1 MTYLIDNKISLLDD
15 LLNRIA
21 VKLQLDQTRRDKA
34 ETSYSAVSKFL
45 ENDEKF
51 FSNLDINIY
60 SQGSYRLGTTVK
72 PKSGDE
78 YDLDFV
84 LEVNLDYKKYNPLIL
99 LDNLERRLREN
110 EIYADKVERKKRC
123 VGINYKNDFHLDIIP
138 ATPKSYFGGDDI
150 KISDRKLLSWLDSS
164 PKGYVKW
171 FESKYVEKR
180 LLLEKAAAIEKL
192 PDQKPYEF
200 IQPLQRVVQL
210 FKRNRDIYF
219 ENKNEDFKTRSI
231 ILTTLAGYY
240 YKQENSENIA
250 LSNILT
256 GIHEIV
262 LKSSTPF
269 EIVNPANHNEKFSD
283 LWVEKPHLYE
293 HFQSFINNIYT
304 KWTKLNEQV
313 GIDKVGKILE
323 ELFGESVSREVISE
337 QAEYVNE
344 LRKKKGLLKTTA
356 LGTITASTEIKS
368 RSIPNNTNY
377 GEISKAENN

>member
-1 MTYLIDNKISLLDD
+1 MYLIDNKISLLDD

-21 VKLQLDQTRRDKA
+21 VKLQLDRSRREKA
-34 ETSYSAVSKFL
+34 ETSYSAVIRFL

-60 SQGSYRLGTTVK
+60 PQGSYRLGTTVK

-99 LDNLERRLREN
+99 LDNLERRLRES
-110 EIYADKVERKKRC
+110 EVYVDKIERKKRC
-123 VGINYKNDFHLDIIP
+123 VGINYKNDFHLDVIP
-138 ATPKSYFGGDDI
+138 ATPKKFFGDDDI
-150 KISDRKLLSWLDSS
+150 KISDRKLISWLDSS
-164 PKGYVKW
+164 PKGYIKW
-171 FESKYVEKR
+171 FESNYIDKK

-219 ENKNEDFKTRSI
+219 EDKNEDYKTRSI
-231 ILTTLAGYY
+231 VLTTLAGHYY
-240 YKQENSENIA
+240 NLENSENIA

-256 GIHEIV
+256 GIYNKV
-262 LKSSTPF
+262 LESSNPF
-269 EIVNPANHNEKFSD
+269 EIVNPANPNEKFSD
-283 LWVEKPHLYE
+283 LWTEKPHLFE
-293 HFQSFINNIYT
+293 HFKSFINDIYT
-304 KWTKLNEQV
+304 KWRKLNEQE
-313 GIDKVGKILE
+313 GIAKVGKILE

-337 QAEYVNE
+337 QAEYVNA
-344 LRKKKGLLKTTA
+344 LKKKGLLKTTA
-356 LGTITASTEIKS
+356 LGTITTSSEIKS
-368 RSIPNNTNY
+368 SSIPPNTNY
-377 GEISKAENN
+377 GEI